1 MKKEE
6 KEFVKVRLVSHQWGP
21 YLKEK
26 DFSLYEVRFPLYAKK
41 QNVGYI
47 SADEIGARM
56 EDALRTWAS
65 EVGAPDGTVESCLH
79 EIMKEP
85 GAYLFTPSGET
96 AEVSYDM
103 DFNGIFETKW
113 RFEDYHIRA
122 HTEDAYFEDAAV
134 FKIDPEVPAMAVAQQ
149 SSFDAQLSVR
159 SCPCMPEFWRLVRN
173 RAKEDGL
180 LDMFASESST
190 VDSISM
196 MIGGDMSAHFERFTE
211 SEHAEMK
218 YSDCSSRFGV
228 YYTEG
233 DHCYALMC
241 APVEGYE

>member
-1 MKKEE
+1 MKKEK
-6 KEFVKVRLVSHQWGP
+6 KEFVKVCLVSHQWGP
-21 YLKEK
+21 YLKKE
-26 DFSLYEVRFPLYAKK
+26 DFPSYEVRFPLYARR
-41 QNVGYI
+41 QSVGYI
-47 SADEIGARM
+47 SADEICDRIGK
-56 EDALRTWAS
+56 ALDTWAS

-103 DFNGIFETKW
+103 DFNGIFETEW
-113 RFEDYHIRA
+113 HFEDYHIRV

-159 SCPCMPEFWRLVRN
+159 SCPYRNEFWKLVR
-173 RAKEDGL
+173 RKSAEDGL
-180 LDMFASESST
+180 LDMFASEDST
-190 VDSISM
+190 VNSVSM
-196 MIGGDMSAHFERFTE
+196 MIGGDMSVHLERFTE
-211 SEHAEMK
+211 SEHAEMV
-218 YSDCSSRFGV
+218 YLDQLSRFGS

-241 APVEGYE
+241 APVKDYE